1 MGLIEKKCTDFHFPK
16 IEMKDDNVMIDGR
29 NFLDQ
34 QAKND
39 LRIYDKKLYLVK
51 EMFSQLAVY
60 QTIFNSNR
68 FK

>member
-1 MGLIEKKCTDFHFPK
+1 
-16 IEMKDDNVMIDGR
+16 MKDDNVMIDGR

-60 QTIFNSNR
+60 
-68 FK
+68 

>member
-1 MGLIEKKCTDFHFPK
+1 MGLIKKKCTGFHFPK
-16 IEMKDDNVMIDGR
+16 IEMKDGNVMIDGR

-60 QTIFNSNR
+60 
-68 FK
+68 